1 MTIKDHW
8 VDFFEAKG
16 LIFKYAPSNFQDILL
31 QEAVDRYGTVPYLT
45 LQLGVNK
52 VQFTLDSGCS
62 HNLLT
67 YKSYSFIKQ
76 LETHSYTA
84 SNVSLRTIDNTISD
98 NVITRV
104 TFIPLT
110 IGNKTFHLKFYVA
123 KKFDRN
129 FLGTSFLLETQASVI
144 FKKDVNSHVLI
155 VNDITFPLDFL
166 YLSEVMANNAL
177 LDSPSANSNSTSANS
192 NPTSANSNSS
202 ADIKTKT
209 ETLIKNNI
217 SFTQQAFDLF
227 ENETNLNN
235 RVTEILNHF
244 NCIPQ
249 EEISASAGNL
259 DYKSLEDFEI
269 YPGPE
274 MQDFLEKKIYLP
286 DFNELENDP
295 FSFESDH
302 LTTEQSDFLKNII
315 NDHKKAISTKT
326 DPVGDFKL
334 FQIALNFFP
343 NKTAHQVKRNLDFDL
358 VNQDIKKWL
367 T

>member
-1 MTIKDHW
+1 M
-8 VDFFEAKG
+8 
-16 LIFKYAPSNFQDILL
+16 
-31 QEAVDRYGTVPYLT
+31 T

-67 YKSYSFIKQ
+67 YHSYSFIKH
-76 LETHSYTA
+76 LETHSYAA

-110 IGNKTFHLKFYVA
+110 IGNKTFHIKFYVA
-123 KKFDRN
+123 RKFDRN
-129 FLGTSFLLETQASVI
+129 FLGTGFLMETQASVV
-144 FKKDVNSHVLI
+144 FKKDINSHVLI
-155 VNDITFPLDFL
+155 INDITFPLDFL

-177 LDSPSANSNSTSANS
+177 LDSSSANSNSTSANS
-192 NPTSANSNSS
+192 NPTSANSHPST

-209 ETLIKNNI
+209 ETLIKNNL

-227 ENETNLNN
+227 EDETNLNN

-274 MQDFLEKKIYLP
+274 MQDFLGKENLP
-286 DFNELENDP
+286 
-295 FSFESDH
+295 S
-302 LTTEQSDFLKNII
+302 K
-315 NDHKKAISTKT
+315 
-326 DPVGDFKL
+326 
-334 FQIALNFFP
+334 FQ
-343 NKTAHQVKRNLDFDL
+343 
-358 VNQDIKKWL
+358 
-367 T
+367 